1 MANYIKSGSCPVCGS
16 SDARA
21 EYSDGTH
28 FCFSCNTFTGAGLKD
43 RLKPRRS
50 NEKAVKV
57 IDTSQ
62 WQYSLPEVA
71 TAWLNRYELTKDE
84 LSGFRWNPALT
95 SKLWDGNA
103 GALAMPLWQHG
114 RVVCVS
120 YRLFDN
126 DKPKSITIG
135 YRPYITIS
143 NIATEDRHMDIYG
156 RSPTVIVV
164 EDYIS
169 ALKVSRLYPCIPLL
183 GSSMPDDAILRLS
196 KGYRSVFYWLDADK
210 CTSALKM
217 AQKAALLGMETRTI
231 YTEEDPKEYT
241 DGQITEIVE
250 TRLFSNKNSS
260 LNNFNVFDRKKQ

>member
-1 MANYIKSGSCPVCGS
+1 MANYIKSGPCPACGS

-21 EYSDGTH
+21 EYSDGTA

-43 RLKPRRS
+43 RLKPRKS

-62 WQYSLPEVA
+62 WQYSLPAVA
-71 TAWLNRYELTKDE
+71 TDWLNRYELTKE
-84 LSGFRWNPALT
+84 EMSGFRWNPALT

-103 GALAMPLWQHG
+103 GALAMPLWENG

-120 YRLFDN
+120 YRLFDQ

-135 YRPYITIS
+135 YRPYITIGYKE
-143 NIATEDRHMDIYG
+143 AD
-156 RSPTVIVV
+156 TVIVV

-183 GSSMPDDAILRLS
+183 GSNMPDDAILRLS
-196 KGYRSVFYWLDADK
+196 KGYRSVYFWLDADK

-217 AQKAALLGMETRTI
+217 AQKARNLGMVAGTI
-231 YTEEDPKEYT
+231 YTEEDPKEFS
-241 DGQITEIVE
+241 TEELQHIIGN
-250 TRLFSNKNSS
+250 RLNSNKNCS
-260 LNNFNVFDRKKQ
+260 LNNDKVFGSNIEND